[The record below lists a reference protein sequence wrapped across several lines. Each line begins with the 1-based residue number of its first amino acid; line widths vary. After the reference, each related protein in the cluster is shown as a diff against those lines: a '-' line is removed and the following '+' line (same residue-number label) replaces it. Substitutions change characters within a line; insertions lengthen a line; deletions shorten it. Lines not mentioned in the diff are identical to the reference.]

1 MAESRQSGH
10 SNSNSNS
17 NRNRNSG
24 SNPGR
29 NRRYIK
35 QKVPR
40 RPQKK
45 SLLQRLLNLIGLGGK
60 KTKNNKKQKPQN
72 RNNSKTRVTTSKK
85 QPRKSL
91 TSEKIPVTSE
101 RLYVGNISYQTSDE
115 NLIDLFG
122 KFGDVRSAE
131 VVRHSRNARSKGYAF
146 VEMNNVDAAIKAAED
161 LHDHEYMGRKI
172 IVNGAKSRGI
182 TED

>member
-10 SNSNSNS
+10 RN

-24 SNPGR
+24 SNPR
-29 NRRYIK
+29 KNRRYIK

-40 RPQKK
+40 RPKKK
-45 SLLQRLLNLIGLGGK
+45 SLIQRLLNLIGLGGK
-60 KTKNNKKQKPQN
+60 KPNNNKKQRLQN
-72 RNNSKTRVTTSKK
+72 RNNSKKRVTTSEK
-85 QPRKSL
+85 QPQKSL
-91 TSEKIPVTSE
+91 PPEKIPVTSE

-115 NLIDLFG
+115 NLIELFE

-131 VVRHSRNARSKGYAF
+131 IVRHSRNARSKGYAF

-172 IVNGAKSRGI
+172 IVNGAKSRGR

>member
-10 SNSNSNS
+10 RNRNR

-24 SNPGR
+24 SNPRR
-29 NRRYIK
+29 NRRYVK

-40 RPQKK
+40 RPKKK
-45 SLLQRLLNLIGLGGK
+45 SLFQRLLNLFGLGGK
-60 KTKNNKKQKPQN
+60 KTKNNKKQRPQN
-72 RNNSKTRVTTSKK
+72 RNNSKKRTAPIKK
-85 QPRKSL
+85 QTRQSRPP
-91 TSEKIPVTSE
+91 EKIPVTSE

-115 NLIDLFG
+115 DLIELFE

-131 VVRHSRNARSKGYAF
+131 VVRHRGSARSKGYAF
-146 VEMNNVDAAIKAAED
+146 VEMNNVDAATKAAQE

-172 IVNGAKSRGI
+172 IVNGAKSRGKAS
-182 TED
+182 D

>member
-10 SNSNSNS
+10 RNR

-24 SNPGR
+24 SNPRR
-29 NRRYIK
+29 NRRYVK

-40 RPQKK
+40 KPKKK
-45 SLLQRLLNLIGLGGK
+45 SLFQRLLNLFGLGGK
-60 KTKNNKKQKPQN
+60 KNKKQRPQN
-72 RNNSKTRVTTSKK
+72 RNNSKKRATPNRKQTRQSR
-85 QPRKSL
+85 PP
-91 TSEKIPVTSE
+91 EKIPVTSE

-115 NLIDLFG
+115 NLIELFE

-131 VVRHSRNARSKGYAF
+131 VVRHRGSARSKGYAF
-146 VEMNNVDAAIKAAED
+146 VEMNNVDAATKAAQE

-172 IVNGAKSRGI
+172 IVNGAKSRGKAS
-182 TED
+182 D

>member
-10 SNSNSNS
+10 RNNRNR

-24 SNPGR
+24 SNPRR
-29 NRRYIK
+29 NRRYVK

-40 RPQKK
+40 KPKKK
-45 SLLQRLLNLIGLGGK
+45 SLFQRLLNLFGLGGK
-60 KTKNNKKQKPQN
+60 KTKNNKKQRPQN
-72 RNNSKTRVTTSKK
+72 RNNSKKRATPNRK
-85 QPRKSL
+85 QARQSRPP
-91 TSEKIPVTSE
+91 EKIPVTSE

-115 NLIDLFG
+115 NLIELFE

-146 VEMNNVDAAIKAAED
+146 VEMNNLDAATKAAQE

-172 IVNGAKSRGI
+172 IVNGAKSRGKAS
-182 TED
+182 D